1 VRFKIYNEEYAL
13 KVKELVEKAKRS
25 KGGSLSE
32 NDSKALLRNYGVPVV
47 YERVVEDENTAVKE
61 AEKIGFPVVMKA
73 LGASITHKTER
84 NLVHL
89 NVTNSYAARTAARE
103 IIKEAGAEL
112 EGILIQPQIMGKRE
126 FVAGFFR
133 DDQFGPMVM
142 FGAGGIFAEAL
153 SDVSFGLAPLSEV
166 DAAGMINEIKAQAIL
181 GPFRGEKEVNRS
193 ELIQS
198 LMGISRIGQEIPDIT
213 QIDINPLIAT
223 KDGSL
228 IAVDALVI
236 AGDALIEKEYLPP
249 VSPMAIRSLFYPRSV
264 AFVGASA
271 QLGKWGY
278 TLFTNTV
285 AGNYRGEIYLVNP
298 KGEPIA
304 GRKVYR
310 SVKEIAGTIDLAVVT
325 IPALKVFDLIP
336 QFREKGI
343 QSMLLISSGFGE
355 TGSVGKQN
363 ERRLVQQARD
373 AGIRI
378 LGPNTMGI
386 CNPHIDFHCTGVP
399 VHPIAGSTSVVAQS
413 GNLGG
418 QLLAFAEEQALGI
431 RGFSGSG
438 NEAMITIEDY
448 IEGFEE
454 DTLTET
460 VMLYVES
467 VKNGRRFFES
477 ARRLGKKKPIV
488 LLKGGQSSAGKRA
501 ASSHTGA
508 LASNSRIFDAVCRQA
523 GIVKVNQT
531 MELLHLAAGFSSV
544 PLPAG
549 NRVAIMTFGGGW
561 GVITADLCAR
571 FGLSVPELPDSIID
585 KIDPM
590 LPSYWSRSNPIDIV
604 GEHDTAIP
612 LKVMEE
618 LLRWKDCDA
627 VINLGIHGWRIFTT
641 RFLDEVERSDPNFP
655 KERITELKQMYSEF
669 EKKYTEETAQLMETY
684 GKPIFG
690 VSLLKDSKH
699 QTVYPVDGCRYKSIF
714 FQSPE
719 QAVWVCG
726 KMHEYYCFSNDCARE
741 LTLK

>member
-1 VRFKIYNEEYAL
+1 M

-32 NDSKALLRNYGVPVV
+32 SDSKALLRTYGVPVV
-47 YERVVEDENTAVKE
+47 YERVAEDENTAVKA
-61 AEKIGFPVVMKA
+61 AEEIGFPVVMKA
-73 LGASITHKTER
+73 LGASLTHKTER
-84 NLVHL
+84 RLVHL
-89 NVTNSYAARTAARE
+89 NVTNRNFARTAARE
-103 IIKEAGAEL
+103 IIKEAGEEL

-133 DDQFGPMVM
+133 DNQFGPMVM
-142 FGAGGIFAEAL
+142 FGVGGIFAEAL
-153 SDVSFGLAPLSEV
+153 SDVSFGVAPLSEG
-166 DAAGMINEIKAQAIL
+166 DASAMINEIKAQAIL
-181 GPFRGEKEVNRS
+181 GPFRGEKEVNRP

-198 LMGISRIGQEIPDIT
+198 LMGVSRIAHEIQDIAE
-213 QIDINPLIAT
+213 IDINPLIAT
-223 KDGSL
+223 HDGSL
-228 IAVDALVI
+228 LAVDALVVT
-236 AGDALIEKEYLPP
+236 GDAFIEKKYLPP
-249 VSPMAIRSLFYPRSV
+249 VSPMAIRALFYPRSV

-271 QLGKWGY
+271 QLGKWGHA
-278 TLFTNTV
+278 LLTNTI
-285 AGNYRGEIYLVNP
+285 AGNYKGEIYLVNP
-298 KGEPIA
+298 AGEPIA

-310 SVKEIAGTIDLAVVT
+310 SVSEIAGTVDLAVVT

-355 TGSVGKQN
+355 TGSGGKQN
-363 ERRLVQQARD
+363 ERELVQQARE

-386 CNPHIDFHCTGVP
+386 CNPHIDFHCTGFP
-399 VHPIAGSTSVVAQS
+399 VRPIAGSTAVVAQS
-413 GNLGG
+413 GNLGA
-418 QLLAFAEEQALGI
+418 QLLAFAEEQAIGI
-431 RGFSGSG
+431 RGFAGSG

-460 VMLYVES
+460 VMLYLES

-477 ARRLGKKKPIV
+477 SRRLGKKKPIV
-488 LLKGGQSSAGKRA
+488 LLKGGQSDAGKRA

-508 LASNSRIFDAVCRQA
+508 LASDSRIFDAVCRQA
-523 GIVKVNQT
+523 GIVKVNQP

-544 PLPAG
+544 PLPTG

-561 GVITADLCAR
+561 GVITADLCAQ
-571 FGLSVPELPDSIID
+571 FGLDVPELPDSITE
-585 KIDPM
+585 KIDLM

-604 GEHDTAIP
+604 GEYDTAIP

-618 LLRWKDCDA
+618 LLRWEGCDA

-641 RFLDEVERSDPNFP
+641 RFLNEVERSDPNFP
-655 KERITELKQMYSEF
+655 KERIAELKQMYSEF
-669 EKKYTEETAQLMETY
+669 EKKYTEETAQLMESY

-690 VSLLKDSKH
+690 VSLLTDEEN
-699 QTVYPVDGCRYKSIF
+699 QTVYPVDGCRYKSVF

-719 QAVWVCG
+719 QAVRVCG
-726 KMHEYYCFSNDCARE
+726 KMYEYYCFS
-741 LTLK
+741 KS